1 MFDDTP
7 LLDVVGQQHP
17 LRRDVVRPEIL
28 CGATVA
34 EIVGA
39 MDLNTERFGLPL
51 VRLIRG
57 TEMSIVPLD
66 MWRKV
71 RPKAGTRVEVAFP
84 VRDPGSLALLASAA
98 LPHAASWAAG
108 ALSLTGGAYALAVG
122 AITVVG
128 ALAINS
134 LIPPAQQGGAGGPQN
149 YAITGTANAANP
161 YGVYPSVLGRH
172 RMYPTLTASGYS
184 ETVGKD
190 IYYRLRATF
199 GWCGGVGGSAGVML
213 EDLRI
218 GSTPIWEYEG
228 VEIEMLNVDRER
240 TLAAMPELADL
251 IPTLTEEAHTPRA
264 RLQDVGDSYVFE
276 PADAVS
282 RARISVDVTCGDN
295 GGSFDLAL
303 DVSEDGGAW
312 VQVQTWPG
320 QTGAFEWASAD
331 FGADGVSRRWRL
343 RITGAVPAPPSE
355 AQLLYGLRGT
365 RPDFVM
371 VTDTSGAYQQPQPGW
386 RQGSETM
393 RLYPSNVAEDSYNDL
408 PDRDAPVVRYTRE
421 QTVSASVDIS
431 FTSGLYDS
439 NDGDVG
445 KHEASFRFSYQ
456 PVAGGVDEGAWITAG
471 QKTYRA
477 KSTTLLR
484 YSYDITFPEP
494 GEYAIR
500 VERLDGIDNDSG
512 DQNAG
517 YLTAIR
523 SFRDGK
529 LPSHEGI
536 AEIALRIKAND
547 QLNGRIDSLNAIVQ
561 QLAPELDG
569 NLQWTEPRPVRHPAW
584 IYAQAL
590 RGPHLRRP
598 VADERIDL
606 ATLYA
611 WAAEEPH
618 WTCDYVVDTATQLKD
633 VLDIICAAGRARRT
647 LADMHYSVVREGAAG
662 PVRQVFTPRNSWD
675 YRSKLTFPREIHG
688 FRCMVRSERLD
699 WQEDEVL
706 VLKDGYTRQ
715 TATELETLQLPG
727 TVVTAEDE
735 DEGNTYRLGRYHL
748 ATALHRPETHSFKA
762 DWESIHIQHGEK
774 IRLVHDVPLI
784 GVGEAR
790 VKALTN
796 ENGLITSIT
805 LDDVFD
811 FDQAS
816 FRMVVRNARA
826 GIRAFAVASPV
837 DPQARVWTPSVE
849 VLEEWIDVGDLV
861 AIEETEQRSADM
873 LVMAVRPEADET
885 ALIEVVDAAPWV
897 LDAATTEVPAYDPV
911 ITLPRP
917 ATSDLPPAPV
927 ITAAYSSD
935 RTQLVLPDL
944 SVRPRIAVQLAPIA
958 SRADLDGVTVQ
969 LRWREADEDE
979 TPWTYGETV
988 PAGEY
993 SLLTGALDEG
1003 VSYSVEAR
1011 TTGRDGKT
1019 RGWGAAPADVTAT
1032 TAAPAPP
1039 AIVASAV
1046 PASIADASG
1055 TARRPAIR
1063 LSWVAPTNRT
1073 VRVTWQLRVAATGE
1087 VFDRGRFAEAS
1098 ETPITLSDVLLP
1110 DVAYE
1115 IRASFVTGAPD
1126 LRRWSGWL
1134 PVTTPDLR
1142 LTADDVA
1149 DELRERI
1156 NTAFERHDE
1165 PIEDA
1170 TGTVGDL
1177 RDAVLESFGTFGTFD
1192 GLPLAEAIERSIGSL
1207 TAPVPLSTRLDVET
1221 QRLTDTLPRI
1231 RSVEQ
1236 TGRDLMQRMMAL
1248 MDLQWSTDQR
1258 LTGAGIYVDPEDGTV
1273 KIEAFEYLQD
1283 QVSEVRVNL
1292 DAATAQLGLY
1302 ATQAY
1307 VDQEVFR
1314 ALTDPTQLPFLDDLI
1329 VDVREVELVL
1339 DGVNGT
1345 LEQHASALTVN
1356 GGLVTMTTVTS
1367 TLDAMAGLIEDRV
1380 TKEEFDPYT
1389 ARLSAAEQ
1397 VIEAIPDAATIRQ
1410 SVEAS
1415 RIIARDVNDLTA
1427 RSIAD
1432 MWGRYEAEEAIRVAE
1447 AQARSEL
1454 QAYVDEQDRAV
1465 AEDVTELRG
1474 AVDTSNA
1481 QIRDELRVRAAE
1493 DEALGQT
1500 LTQVS
1505 AGLASVS
1512 GQAEG
1517 TADAVTE
1524 LTGRVAR
1531 NEEGLTAEAA
1541 SRTLIVSSVRELQGE
1556 QRASTARSIVDMWN
1570 AFTAEEN
1577 VRDAVAVSLEEVRTW
1592 VEEGLL
1598 AEANARD
1605 LLGAALG
1612 EAQASIVSERT
1623 ARTSADEALARQANQ
1638 LSADLG
1644 EAQAVINEEQ
1654 TTRATA
1660 DEALAE
1666 EISRIEASLGTAQ
1679 GQITEI
1685 NRVNVNSGSALVQS
1699 HLNIQGTVNDPETG
1713 LAAAHGGIE
1722 ALNTVDVSS
1731 DSALVQDYLGLKG
1744 VVNDPE
1750 TGLQAA
1756 HGEIDQIN
1764 TVNVNSDSA
1773 LVQAFLM
1780 VRGAVNDP
1788 ETGLAAAHGEI
1799 NELNTVD
1806 LSSDSALVQAFL
1818 TVRGAVND
1826 PNTGLAAAHG
1836 EIDQINTVD
1845 VSSDS
1850 TLVQAHLGL
1859 QATVNHP
1866 STGLAAAHGEIDQIN
1881 TVSAS
1886 SSSVIAQTVAQ
1897 MSATLYDAD
1906 SGLAATATSLD
1917 GVTTQVEEQGD
1928 SLTALAGR
1936 ANVIEA
1942 SLGAGQLVPNGDFLT
1957 DRLDGWSDVDT
1968 GFAVIPRG
1976 TTAFAAVQNAPTP
1989 FVLRSAANDYS
2000 GAVIVDGVPVQ
2011 PGQQFRVSFRSAA
2024 ASGGNALQGFRFI
2037 FFDAAGNV
2045 LSGADQVREAQSN
2058 ATAWTDHDDLDLVTV
2073 PPWAASARI
2082 RFRRSVGGVG
2092 WGFATSL
2099 RVERVSATE
2108 TDVRARVETVE
2119 ATRVDAD
2126 GAVAAV
2132 ERQISASYGDLTAM
2146 ASATA
2151 FAQAGLNGIN
2161 SGFIFQLNGE
2171 NVLEAVS
2178 VSDGV
2183 GGPVSTFRLAADYV
2197 QITGIAQIDTAVIS
2211 QLFADEIV
2219 VGNLTVTG
2227 EIIAPGAVSSQAH
2240 VFAWPYASTADAD
2253 FILVSSADYTTLI
2266 TLDPMDVEAGSS
2278 VRLDASCNIDAP
2290 DGQAW
2295 GLVAYEMQY
2304 RANEQAPW
2312 SAWEG
2317 IRFSATGIIPGKAA
2331 DGQMIP
2337 FTHATADLRSATE
2350 QRRYRLRA
2358 RLQPGSPRMRI
2369 CRVDFFA
2376 QQIKR

>member
-1 MFDDTP
+1 MIE
-7 LLDVVGQQHP
+7 VAGNRHP
-17 LRRDVVRPEIL
+17 LRRDLISAYAPL
-28 CGATVA
+28 GTSVA
-34 EIVGA
+34 EIVRQLN
-39 MDLNTERFGLPL
+39 MDMRRYGPP
-51 VRLIRG
+51 VVCLIRG
-57 TEMSIVPLD
+57 ANASIVPLD
-66 MWRKV
+66 MWART
-71 RPKAGTRVEVAFP
+71 RPTIGTRVEAYYP
-84 VRDPGSLALLASAA
+84 PQEGGALVGMIASAA
-98 LPHAASWAAG
+98 LPHAATWLAG
-108 ALSLTGGAYALAVG
+108 TALGLSATSTAYALTVG
-122 AITVVG
+122 AVTVVG

-161 YGVYPSVLGRH
+161 YGVYPTVLGRH

-190 IYYRLRATF
+190 IYYRARMTF
-199 GWCGGVGGSAGVML
+199 GWGGDAGVML

-218 GSTPIWEYEG
+218 GNTPIWEFKG
-228 VEIEMLNVDRER
+228 VELEMLNIDRER
-240 TLAAMPELADL
+240 TLAAMPDLADL
-251 IPTLTEEAHTPRA
+251 VPTRNEEAHTPRA
-264 RLQDVGDSYVFE
+264 RLQDVGDSYIFE

-282 RARISVDVTCGDN
+282 RARILADVTCGDA

-312 VQVQTWPG
+312 TQVQTWPG
-320 QTGAFEWASAD
+320 QTTGIEWASDD
-331 FGADGVSRRWRL
+331 FGGDGVSRRWRL
-343 RITGAVPAPPSE
+343 RIAGAVAAPPLE
-355 AQLLYGLRGT
+355 NPPPLYLLAGDR
-365 RPDFVM
+365 RDFVAI
-371 VTDTSGAYQQPQPGW
+371 TETSGTYQQPQPGW
-386 RQGSETM
+386 RQGAETM
-393 RLYPSNVAEDSYNDL
+393 RLYPSDVAEDSYNDL

-431 FTSGLYDS
+431 FTSGLYDT
-439 NDGDVG
+439 NDGEVG

-456 PVAGGVDEGAWITAG
+456 PIASGVDEGAWISAG
-471 QKTYRA
+471 QKTYKA
-477 KSTTLLR
+477 KSTTLRR

-500 VERLDGIDNDSG
+500 VERLDRIDDDTG

-584 IYAQAL
+584 LYAQAL

-598 VADERIDL
+598 VTDDRIDL
-606 ATLYA
+606 AALYA

-618 WTCDYVVDTATQLKD
+618 WTCDYVVDTATQLAD

-647 LADMHYSVVREGAAG
+647 LADLHYSVVRDGAAG

-688 FRCMVRSERLD
+688 FRAMVRSERLD

-706 VLKDGYTRQ
+706 VLMDGYTRQ

-762 DWESIHIQHGEK
+762 DWESIHIQQGDK

-790 VKALTN
+790 VKALTI
-796 ENGLITSIT
+796 EGGLITSIT

-816 FRMVVRNARA
+816 FRMVVRNVSG
-826 GIRAFAVASPV
+826 GIHAFAVASPV
-837 DPQARVWTPSVE
+837 DPQARVWNPSVGVVE
-849 VLEEWIDVGDLV
+849 GDIDVGDLV

-897 LDAATTEVPAYDPV
+897 LDAATSEIPPYNPV

-935 RTQLVLPDL
+935 RTQIVLPDL
-944 SVRPRIAVQLAPIA
+944 SVRPRIAVQLAPVA
-958 SRADLDGVTVQ
+958 SRADIDGVTVQ

-1011 TTGRDGKT
+1011 TTGREGKT
-1019 RGWGAAPADVTAT
+1019 RGWVAAPADVTAT

-1046 PASIADASG
+1046 PASIADADG

-1063 LSWVAPTNRT
+1063 LSWVAPANRT

-1087 VFDRGRFAEAS
+1087 VIHQGRFAEAS
-1098 ETPITLSDVLLP
+1098 ETPITLSDGLLP

-1115 IRASFVTGAPD
+1115 VRASFVTGAPD
-1126 LRRWSGWL
+1126 LRRWSGWMA
-1134 PVTTPDLR
+1134 VTTPDLR
-1142 LTADDVA
+1142 LTGDDIA

-1156 NTAFERHDE
+1156 DTAFDRHDVA
-1165 PIEDA
+1165 IEDA
-1170 TGTVGDL
+1170 TGTVAEL
-1177 RDAVLESFGTFGTFD
+1177 IATVQSTFGAFGD
-1192 GLPLAEAIERSIGSL
+1192 FGGLPLAEAIERSIGPL
-1207 TAPVPLSTRLDVET
+1207 TAPVPLSTRIEAEE

-1248 MDLQWSTDQR
+1248 ADLQWSTDQR
-1258 LTGAGIYVDPEDGTV
+1258 LTGAGIYVNPEDGTV

-1292 DAATAQLGLY
+1292 DAATAKLELS

-1307 VDQEVFR
+1307 VNQEVFR
-1314 ALTDPTQLPFLDDLI
+1314 AITDPSQLHYLDDLI
-1329 VDVREVELVL
+1329 ADVREVGITL

-1345 LEQHASALTVN
+1345 LEEHASALRVD
-1356 GGLVTMTTVTS
+1356 GGLVTMTSVTS
-1367 TLDAMAGLIEDRV
+1367 TLESLQGQITERV
-1380 TKEEFDPYT
+1380 TKVEFGPYT
-1389 ARLSAAEQ
+1389 ARLTAAEQ
-1397 VIEAIPDAATIRQ
+1397 VIEALPDGATIRQ

-1415 RIIARDVNDLTA
+1415 RIISRDLNDLTA

-1432 MWGRYEAEEAIRVAE
+1432 MWGRYEAEEAIRVSE
-1447 AQARSEL
+1447 AQARSEQ
-1454 QAYVDEQDRAV
+1454 QAYIDEQDRAI
-1465 AEDVTELRG
+1465 ASDVTELRA

-1481 QIRDELRVRAAE
+1481 QIRNELRVRAAE
-1493 DEALGQT
+1493 DEALGESI
-1500 LTQVS
+1500 TQIS
-1505 AGLASVS
+1505 ADLDGVS

-1577 VRDAVAVSLEEVRTW
+1577 ARDAVAVSLEEVRTW

-1598 AEANARD
+1598 AEATARE

-1623 ARTSADEALARQANQ
+1623 ARATADEALAQQASQ
-1638 LSADLG
+1638 LSAGLG
-1644 EAQAVINEEQ
+1644 EAQAAINEEQ

-1660 DEALAE
+1660 DEALSQQITQTETVLGQTIATATE
-1666 EISRIEASLGTAQ
+1666 ELGGRVTQTEQSVDAVAQDISGLEVRVDTTETEIEAQGTALGGITTRMTQAENGLDIVSADLSELGVRMTDAETGVSANGSAISQHGTRLTSAENSITLQGQSLAQLSNQLEDVDAGVVVNADGIAGLNTEVSLIGDDLDAVSQDVSVLEVRMGATEGETEAQGNAIGGLTTRMTQTEQGLDVVSGDVSDLGVRLTDAEAGVSANGSAITQTNTRVTNVEGTVSSQGQSIVALQNSVSTAQ
-1679 GQITEI
+1679 GAADANASAIDGVQTQ
-1685 NRVNVNSGSALVQS
+1685 VDAQDDDLSALAQRTTE
-1699 HLNIQGTVNDPETG
+1699 LETDI
-1713 LAAAHGGIE
+1713 IE
-1722 ALNTVDVSS
+1722 AN
-1731 DSALVQDYLGLKG
+1731 
-1744 VVNDPE
+1744 
-1750 TGLQAA
+1750 
-1756 HGEIDQIN
+1756 GEIAGNAQV
-1764 TVNVNSDSA
+1764 T
-1773 LVQAFLM
+1773 
-1780 VRGAVNDP
+1780 
-1788 ETGLAAAHGEI
+1788 
-1799 NELNTVD
+1799 
-1806 LSSDSALVQAFL
+1806 
-1818 TVRGAVND
+1818 
-1826 PNTGLAAAHG
+1826 
-1836 EIDQINTVD
+1836 
-1845 VSSDS
+1845 S
-1850 TLVQAHLGL
+1850 TLG
-1859 QATVNHP
+1859 
-1866 STGLAAAHGEIDQIN
+1866 
-1881 TVSAS
+1881 
-1886 SSSVIAQTVAQ
+1886 
-1897 MSATLYDAD
+1897 
-1906 SGLAATATSLD
+1906 
-1917 GVTTQVEEQGD
+1917 TQVERIDGEVH
-1928 SLTALAGR
+1928 ALSTQYDI
-1936 ANVIEA
+1936 V
-1942 SLGAGQLVPNGDFLT
+1942 S
-1957 DRLDGWSDVDT
+1957 
-1968 GFAVIPRG
+1968 
-1976 TTAFAAVQNAPTP
+1976 AAVADNNAWI
-1989 FVLRSAANDYS
+1989 S
-2000 GAVIVDGVPVQ
+2000 
-2011 PGQQFRVSFRSAA
+2011 
-2024 ASGGNALQGFRFI
+2024 
-2037 FFDAAGNV
+2037 NV
-2045 LSGADQVREAQSN
+2045 A
-2058 ATAWTDHDDLDLVTV
+2058 
-2073 PPWAASARI
+2073 
-2082 RFRRSVGGVG
+2082 
-2092 WGFATSL
+2092 
-2099 RVERVSATE
+2099 
-2108 TDVRARVETVE
+2108 
-2119 ATRVDAD
+2119 ATRVTAA

-2132 ERQISASYGDLTAM
+2132 NQQISASYGNLTAM
-2146 ASATA
+2146 AAATA
-2151 FAQAGLNGIN
+2151 FAQASVNGISAGYVFRLNG
-2161 SGFIFQLNGE
+2161 Q
-2171 NVLEAVS
+2171 NVFEMVS
-2178 VSDGV
+2178 VTDGV
-2183 GGPVSTFRLAADYV
+2183 SGPVTTARLAPDYV
-2197 QITGIAQIDTAVIS
+2197 QITGIAQINTAVVD
-2211 QLFADEIV
+2211 QLFAE
-2219 VGNLTVTG
+2219 
-2227 EIIAPGAVSSQAH
+2227 EIITDRLFVGGRQIIPGAVSSLSH
-2240 VFAWPYASTADAD
+2240 EFAQPYVSTNDAD
-2253 FILVSSADYTTLI
+2253 FVLVTTTDYTTI
-2266 TLDPMDVEAGSS
+2266 VTLDPLDVEAGSR
-2278 VRLDASCNIDAP
+2278 VRLEASCNIDAP
-2290 DGQAW
+2290 LSEAW
-2295 GLVAYEMQY
+2295 GLVAFEMQY

-2331 DGQMIP
+2331 DGQMSP
-2337 FTHATADLRSATE
+2337 FTHATADTRSATE